1 MIEWEDLRKQAR
13 KLENEIDLKLVSF
26 SKLGTGTV
34 NTYKNNES
42 DMEPLLSTEHVFD
55 SVAVE
60 IEQLLSKL
68 AAVNEKLGEIA
79 SSEQASGGGA
89 AMLHTLQRH
98 RDILQDYTQEF
109 RKTQQNYRAR
119 RERENLLHSVKK
131 DIDSYKNSSGLNR
144 RMDLYMKENKHIRNS
159 ERMVDDQISIAV
171 ETREHLVSQRLSM
184 KRIQTRIHDLGSRFP
199 VVNSLVQRIN
209 LRKRRD
215 SLIIGLVVGI
225 CTFLMLL
232 YLFH

>member
-34 NTYKNNES
+34 TTYKNNDS
-42 DMEPLLSTEHVFD
+42 ATEPLLSTEHVFD
-55 SVAVE
+55 SVAME
-60 IEQLLSKL
+60 IEQLLTKL
-68 AAVNEKLGEIA
+68 TTVNEKLGEIA
-79 SSEQASGGGA
+79 SSEAGNGP

-131 DIDSYKNSSGLNR
+131 DIDSYKNSNGLNR
-144 RMDLYMKENKHIRNS
+144 RMDLFMKENKHIRNS
-159 ERMVDDQISIAV
+159 DRMIDEQITIAV

-184 KRIQTRIHDLGSRFP
+184 KRLQTRIHDLSSRFP
-199 VVNSLVQRIN
+199 LVNSLVQRIN
-209 LRKRRD
+209 IRKRRD
-215 SLIIGLVVGI
+215 SLILGLVVGL
-225 CTFLMLL
+225 CTFLLLL
-232 YLFH
+232 YTFR